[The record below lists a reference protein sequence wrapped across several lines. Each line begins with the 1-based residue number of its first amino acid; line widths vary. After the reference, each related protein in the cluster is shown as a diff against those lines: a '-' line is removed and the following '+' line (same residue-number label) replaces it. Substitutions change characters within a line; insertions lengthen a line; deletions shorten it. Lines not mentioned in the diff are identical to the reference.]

1 MNKKLKNSFKNI
13 VKKSGFEIHKNR
25 GEFPDDFSNRDIEII
40 QKVKPYTMTS
50 NERIFVFI

>member
-1 MNKKLKNSFKNI
+1 MSFKNI